1 MYYTK
6 YFSGINISTLKTS
19 LNNLSSKVDSLKTK
33 NESTFNKVGSANWE
47 CDAKNQFEQGFD
59 VNAAILDS
67 IKTQITNFVS
77 ALALAD
83 KVVEIQDYMKTD
95 GLTYSTLKMNVSDL
109 EERLNS
115 FKKEILKVSSNASYL
130 TSSLSGSVSKV
141 FLINLDGINSV
152 KDEYSSLSSDLVSA
166 YDLFLSMESMVSSDS
181 YLKYAW
187 SNIAKNFDDLMK
199 KRDNMYS
206 WINNYVDNL
215 KTIEN
220 NLPDVVKGVT
230 MSTYATYA
238 KTRNYESEPS
248 FDDYKA
254 SNKGEEIVEPVS
266 EDSSSYSGTGYS
278 GGGSYYSP
286 SGGSY
291 SGTNTDDDGS
301 GTIGHPNDLHGDK
314 EYNEALYNRE
324 LKKLKKEYTNDE
336 INYDTYVK
344 RYDILYKNYYGEIA
358 ARNNIRDRLS
368 GLNKVASNRKRGLS
382 GVGLTEQQAAI
393 KSWNNLNGKS
403 SVFKTTATNIH
414 GDYGYNQYL
423 KNRYGKK

>member
-59 VNAAILDS
+59 VNVAIIDS
-67 IKTQITNFVS
+67 IKTQITNFVN
-77 ALALAD
+77 ALGYAEV
-83 KVVEIQDYMKTD
+83 VVEKQDYMNTD
-95 GLTYSTLKMNVSDL
+95 GLDYSKLTSTATEVDN
-109 EERLNS
+109 NITS
-115 FKKEILKVSSNASYL
+115 FKNEIAKIDSTAGYM
-130 TSSLSGSVSKV
+130 TSSLSGSTLSKIFEV
-141 FLINLDGINSV
+141 NLDGINSV

-248 FDDYKA
+248 FDDYK
-254 SNKGEEIVEPVS
+254 SSYKGEEIVEPVPEETS
-266 EDSSSYSGTGYS
+266 YTDASTGSSWSPSGTSGNGSYNYNSDDSSSPSSTFKTKNDQVKALIDKGYS
-278 GGGSYYSP
+278 AQEATYLVYGGGSNSQKNNPTNSNNSGNNNSEKEFSYY
-286 SGGSY
+286 
-291 SGTNTDDDGS
+291 
-301 GTIGHPNDLHGDK
+301 
-314 EYNEALYNRE
+314 
-324 LKKLKKEYTNDE
+324 
-336 INYDTYVK
+336 
-344 RYDILYKNYYGEIA
+344 IA
-358 ARNNIRDRLS
+358 
-368 GLNKVASNRKRGLS
+368 
-382 GVGLTEQQAAI
+382 
-393 KSWNNLNGKS
+393 
-403 SVFKTTATNIH
+403 
-414 GDYGYNQYL
+414 
-423 KNRYGKK
+423 GKKYTISKKTAETYNKNKAMYSQTDSGYVTAKNQHKSKEFIDQQKFNPKMPR

>member
-47 CDAKNQFEQGFD
+47 CSAKNQFEQGFD
-59 VNAAILDS
+59 VNAAIIDS
-67 IKTQITNFVS
+67 IKTQITNFVN
-77 ALALAD
+77 ALGYAEV
-83 KVVEIQDYMKTD
+83 VVEKQDYMNTD
-95 GLTYSTLKMNVSDL
+95 GLDYSKLTSTATEVDNNLT
-109 EERLNS
+109 S
-115 FKKEILKVSSNASYL
+115 FKNEIAKIDSTYGYM
-130 TSSLSGSVSKV
+130 TSSLSGSSSKMFIV
-141 FLINLDGINSV
+141 NLDGINSV

-248 FDDYKA
+248 FDDYK
-254 SNKGEEIVEPVS
+254 SSYKGEEIVEPVE
-266 EDSSSYSGTGYS
+266 EDNSSYAGSDYSG

-286 SGGSY
+286 NGGGY
-291 SGTNTDDDGS
+291 SGTNTDNSGS
-301 GTIGHPNDLHGDK
+301 NSSRWSSGDEHYRKAIEKKESGYNKYNSYNGTDTSGDYATKYKGQSDYERAKNSLNYYIAGNKYTVNNKSNGTHAEKTTYIGNPTSKNVTYFPNTSNSKLKSRGKTIGNPHK
-314 EYNEALYNRE
+314 
-324 LKKLKKEYTNDE
+324 
-336 INYDTYVK
+336 
-344 RYDILYKNYYGEIA
+344 
-358 ARNNIRDRLS
+358 
-368 GLNKVASNRKRGLS
+368 
-382 GVGLTEQQAAI
+382 
-393 KSWNNLNGKS
+393 
-403 SVFKTTATNIH
+403 
-414 GDYGYNQYL
+414 
-423 KNRYGKK
+423 

>member
-59 VNAAILDS
+59 VNAAIIDS
-67 IKTQITNFVS
+67 IKTQITNFVN
-77 ALALAD
+77 ALGYAEV
-83 KVVEIQDYMKTD
+83 VVEKQDYMNTD
-95 GLTYSTLKMNVSDL
+95 GLDYSKLTSTATEVDN
-109 EERLNS
+109 NITS
-115 FKKEILKVSSNASYL
+115 FKNEIAKIDSTAGYM
-130 TSSLSGSVSKV
+130 TSSLSGSTSSKIFEV
-141 FLINLDGINSV
+141 NLDGINSV

-248 FDDYKA
+248 FDDYK
-254 SNKGEEIVEPVS
+254 SSYKGEEIVEPVHETS
-266 EDSSSYSGTGYS
+266 TDSSGSYSGSSYSGGGYS
-278 GGGSYYSP
+278 GGGYSD
-286 SGGSY
+286 
-291 SGTNTDDDGS
+291 TNTS
-301 GTIGHPNDLHGDK
+301 GDTSTSTGHPSWWSQGDK
-314 EYNEALYNRE
+314 EYNDASYAAAERKYYKQYLDGEISYAEYCR
-324 LKKLKKEYTNDE
+324 KLDNTFSS
-336 INYDTYVK
+336 
-344 RYDILYKNYYGEIA
+344 YYGSEATKNALAHDLKNFNGIA
-358 ARNNIRDRLS
+358 PGSENF
-368 GLNKVASNRKRGLS
+368 NKDAYNVVIQDYNKA
-382 GVGLTEQQAAI
+382 
-393 KSWNNLNGKS
+393 NGKS
-403 SVFKTTATNIH
+403 RVFKTTATDTH